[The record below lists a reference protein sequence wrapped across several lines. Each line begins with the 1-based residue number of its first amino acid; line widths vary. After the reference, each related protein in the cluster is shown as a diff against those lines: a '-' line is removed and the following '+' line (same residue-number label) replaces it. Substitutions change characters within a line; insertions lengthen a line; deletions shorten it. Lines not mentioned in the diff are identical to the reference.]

1 MLISSFLSHQ
11 YKKARRS
18 SVWQK
23 NKALNILII
32 FVAFILLAEAIG
44 LSILLAHSWHEIVP
58 EAEVLSSFF
67 KISVFYFLGSFAL
80 RFFMQ
85 QLPTMEIVHYQLLPI
100 KKSTL
105 IHFILVKGK
114 VNFFTLL
121 SLVFFTP
128 FAFMQVGYYEGTTTA
143 WLWLIGMMLI
153 DLNVNYFVFYLKKQL
168 VNNLKTVTAILVLL
182 GLLVTGDVLK
192 WYSFSDLF
200 AEAIATAIRQP
211 LFWLVPFALLIIAY
225 LLNYHFLYKR
235 LYLEEV
241 GTKKSEQLNEN
252 RFGYL
257 QRFGLIGEIML
268 LDIKLYIRN
277 KRTKSMLYL
286 TPLFWA
292 YGLLFYPGDQYA
304 SDSGF
309 MIFIGIFITGYL
321 TITYLQSAFAYE
333 GSYYDYLLSSG
344 INFEQY
350 IKAKLTLGSIVI
362 VVSYIVTLPYLYF
375 GWHILFINTAM
386 AIFNL
391 GFVTPMM
398 LFFATYNK
406 KAIQLGRGNAFNFQG
421 MSMVHWLT
429 MLPLFVLPTAIYLPF
444 KWFGHPD
451 YGLMVLAAIG
461 LITLAFRSF
470 LIKLIGRNLLEKK
483 YIMATGFR
491 EKN

>member
-1 MLISSFLSHQ
+1 MLVSSFLSHQ

-18 SVWQK
+18 SIWQK
-23 NKALNILII
+23 NKALNVLII
-32 FVAFILLAEAIG
+32 IVALIILAEVIG
-44 LSILLAHSWHEIVP
+44 FSLILAHGWHKLFP
-58 EAEVLSSFF
+58 EAETLSSFF
-67 KISVFYFLGSFAL
+67 KISAFYFLGSFVI

-114 VNFFTLL
+114 VNFFVLL
-121 SLVFFTP
+121 SLIVFAP
-128 FAFMQVGYYEGTTTA
+128 FAIMQVAYYEGTNAA

-153 DLNVNYFVFYLKKQL
+153 DLTVNNFVFYLKRQL
-168 VNNLKTVTAILVLL
+168 VNNLKTVTTILVLL
-182 GLLVTGDVLK
+182 GLFVTGDVLK

-200 AEAIATAIRQP
+200 AQIIGVALRHP
-211 LFWLVPFALLIIAY
+211 VLWLVPLGVLAASYLI
-225 LLNYHFLYKR
+225 NYRFLYKR
-235 LYLEEV
+235 LYQEEIS
-241 GTKKSEQLNEN
+241 TKKSALLHEN

-268 LDIKLYIRN
+268 LDIKLYMRN

-292 YGLLFYPGDQYA
+292 YGLLFYPGDQYT

-344 INFEQY
+344 IDFEQY
-350 IKAKLTLGSIVI
+350 IKAKFTLGSFAI
-362 VVSYIVTLPYLYF
+362 VVSYFVTLPYLYF
-375 GWHILFINTAM
+375 GWQVLLVNTAT

-391 GFVTPMM
+391 GFITPMM
-398 LFFATYNK
+398 LYIATYNK
-406 KAIQLGRGNAFNFQG
+406 KSIQLSRGNAFNFQG
-421 MSMVHWLT
+421 MSAVHWLT
-429 MLPLFVLPTAIYLPF
+429 MLPVFVLPTLIYLPF
-444 KWFGHPD
+444 KWFGHPN
-451 YGLMVLAAIG
+451 YGLMALALIG
-461 LITLAFRSF
+461 LTTMAFRKF
-470 LIKLIGRNLLEKK
+470 LIKLIARNLQEKK
-483 YIMATGFR
+483 YIMASGFR